1 MYAAGQK
8 DMQMID
14 QFTIEQLGLPG
25 PVLMENAGFRVAEEV
40 MKHLSHKQSK
50 VIVLAGSGNNGG
62 DGFVVARRLYDSGIN
77 VQLCLMVNPD
87 RIKGDARVHFD
98 VYINR
103 ELPFVDFSEKSPE
116 NLSLLLEGADV
127 IVDAILGTGV
137 QGPVRKPIDEMIA
150 TVNQYSEEKMILAVD
165 IPSGIGSDNGRAES
179 TAVKATK
186 TITFVFPKKGFF
198 LNQGPAYIGEWEAV
212 DISVPVTNA
221 EKLDLYLPSVITK
234 DLAKTSIP
242 ARIPQGHKGTFGHVL
257 VIGGSRPYIGAPMF
271 TAKTAI
277 HTGSG
282 LVTLAIPESLYP
294 VAASQNPES
303 LMLPLPDKDGH
314 LNDEALDVLSRKLDQ
329 FDSIAIGPGL
339 SRFPNGKAWM
349 SAFLRLLQDQHLIV
363 DADGLYFLQ
372 DELDILPRLNGN
384 VILTPH
390 PGEMARL
397 LGTTVKKVEEN
408 RINVAWNFAHKY
420 KVYLLLKGHRS
431 VIATPDKDI
440 FINPIGH
447 DALSKGGSGDVLTGL
462 IASFLAQKAAPHKA
476 LIAAVYLH
484 AKAGE
489 HQAGEWSR
497 YGVTP
502 TELTIGIKKEL
513 RDLTE

>member
-8 DMQMID
+8 DIQMMD
-14 QFTIEQLGLPG
+14 QYTIEKLGLPG
-25 PVLMENAGFRVAEEV
+25 PVLMENAGAMVAEEV
-40 MKHLSHKQSK
+40 MKHLPHKQSK
-50 VIVLAGSGNNGG
+50 VNVLAGSGNNGG
-62 DGFVVARRLYDSGIN
+62 DGFVAARRLYDSGIN
-77 VQLCLMVNPD
+77 VQLCLMVNPV
-87 RIKGDARVHFD
+87 RIKGDAKTHFD

-103 ELPFVDFSEKSPE
+103 GLPFVDFSEKSPDK
-116 NLSLLLEGADV
+116 LSLFLEGADV

-150 TVNQYSEEKMILAVD
+150 TVNQYSKEKMIIAVD

-179 TAVKATK
+179 VAIKATK

-198 LNQGPAYIGEWEAV
+198 LNQGPAYIGEWKTV
-212 DISVPVTNA
+212 DISVPVSNA
-221 EKLDLYLPSVITK
+221 KKLDLHLPSVITK

-242 ARIPQGHKGTFGHVL
+242 ARMPQGNKGTFGHVL

-277 HTGSG
+277 HTGAG

-294 VAASQNPES
+294 MAASQNPES
-303 LMLPLPDKDGH
+303 LMLPLPDRDGH
-314 LNDEALDVLSRKLDQ
+314 LDDKALDVLSRKMDQ
-329 FDSIAIGPGL
+329 FDCIAIGPGL
-339 SRFPNGKAWM
+339 SRFPNGEEWM
-349 SAFLRLLQDQHLIV
+349 SAFLRMLQDQHLIV

-372 DELDILPRLNGN
+372 HELDILPHLNGN

-397 LGTTVKKVEEN
+397 LGTTVKEVEGN
-408 RINVAWNFAHKY
+408 RIEIARNFAHKY

-440 FINPIGH
+440 FINPVGH
-447 DALSKGGSGDVLTGL
+447 DALSKGGSGDVLAGL

-489 HQAGEWSR
+489 YQAGEWSR

-502 TELTIGIKKEL
+502 LELILGIKKEL
-513 RDLTE
+513 RALIE